1 MYLLILLI
9 LIREMEINLKLF
21 VDEKLEMY
29 RF

>member
-21 VDEKLEMY
+21 VDEKLEIY